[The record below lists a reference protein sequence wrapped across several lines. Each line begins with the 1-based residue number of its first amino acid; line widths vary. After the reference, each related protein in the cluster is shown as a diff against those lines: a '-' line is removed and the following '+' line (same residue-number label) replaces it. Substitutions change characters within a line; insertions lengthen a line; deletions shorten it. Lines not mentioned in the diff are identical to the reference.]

1 MDLLLENAVESTK
14 AGVEDYEQGD
24 HGRLL
29 AAVRGIHAGI
39 LLLYKEAL
47 RRLSPTNSDG
57 ALIKAKILPKRD
69 TQGHIFFVGDGKKT
83 VDVQQIRERFLSL
96 DIVTDWTRFNRITN
110 VRNEVEHYYTKTSK
124 KALQGLMADA
134 FLVTRHFITTQLQE
148 DPLTLLGDETW
159 QTMLD
164 VADVHE
170 AERAECVEALKVFPW
185 ESGAVEQGALEITC
199 DACSSDLIRPSSKE
213 TKFHYTMTLECRAC
227 GETTS
232 ADSFV
237 PEAVK
242 SALAG
247 AMYLSHTDGDEEPYT
262 TCPVCGAEAY
272 IMEEQCCALCGESA
286 EHTCGRCG
294 SSIPAGELVTSPLC
308 GYCAHMMSKDD

>member
-1 MDLLLENAVESTK
+1 MDLLQNAMESIK

-47 RRLSPTNSDG
+47 RRLSPTNSDE

-69 TQGHIFFVGDGKKT
+69 AQGHIFFVGDGKKT

-96 DIVTDWTRFNRITN
+96 DIVTDWTRFDRITN

-124 KALQGLMADA
+124 KALQGLIADA
-134 FLVTRHFITTQLQE
+134 FVVTRHFITTQLQE

-159 QTMLD
+159 QTMLE
-164 VADVHE
+164 VADVHD
-170 AERAECVEALKVFPW
+170 AERAGCVAALKAFPW
-185 ESGAVEQGALEITC
+185 ESGAVEQGVLEITC
-199 DACSSDLIRPSSKE
+199 GACSSDLLRPPTGV
-213 TKFHYTMTLECRAC
+213 TKFDYDMTLECRAC
-227 GETTS
+227 GETTT
-232 ADSFV
+232 AEQFV

-242 SALAG
+242 AALAG
-247 AMYLSHTDGDEEPYT
+247 AMYLSHTDGDEIPYT
-262 TCPVCGAEAY
+262 NCPECGADAY
-272 IMEEQCCALCGESA
+272 IMEDQCCALCGESA
-286 EHTCGRCG
+286 EHTCARCSSAIPAEEMG
-294 SSIPAGELVTSPLC
+294 SSPYC
-308 GYCAHMMSKDD
+308 GYCEYMMNKDD